1 MEQWE
6 DMSSRPA
13 MHDRDASAHDDSMLR
28 PAPRQRRRL
37 MPPSGTSSSS
47 ASSSGP
53 SERVLALR
61 ARAHARS
68 SEAAHGVYLS
78 IAHVTIM
85 TE

>member
-6 DMSSRPA
+6 DMSHRPA
-13 MHDRDASAHDDSMLR
+13 MHDRDTSDDDSVLR